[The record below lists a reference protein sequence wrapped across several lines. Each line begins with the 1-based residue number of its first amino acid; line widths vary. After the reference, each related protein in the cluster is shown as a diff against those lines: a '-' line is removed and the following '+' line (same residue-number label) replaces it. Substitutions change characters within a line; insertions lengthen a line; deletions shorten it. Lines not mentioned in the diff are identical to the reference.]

1 MEEAETFSNLI
12 KHKNE
17 KKLKEMAYLAV
28 RQLVQFSSSC

>member
-17 KKLKEMAYLAV
+17 KKRKEMAYQEIWKK
-28 RQLVQFSSSC
+28 RKRFRTS